1 MRAAL
6 LGITPQ
12 SCGEGAN
19 SERFASEPHCRV
31 AVYALFNILFFNTS
45 IYFNLFALRVVW
57 YSFQILDIIRNSHG
71 VFCICCCFVNKEEQ
85 GCNQPTSPMIISSV
99 ISLCSYSNKSWL
111 QLLYDSFFYFSTLCV
126 CMLIWWWRVGM
137 FLDMRLIYKVANP
150 IKKWLMF
157 SSVTKE
163 KHAWRGHENDFL
175 LNCYYSSAC
184 FTWHFCGRMIT
195 QFVLGWNECRRPPE
209 SRVG

>member
-31 AVYALFNILFFNTS
+31 AVYALFNILFFNIS
-45 IYFNLFALRVVW
+45 ISFNLFALRVVW

-99 ISLCSYSNKSWL
+99 LSLCSYSNKSWL

-126 CMLIWWWRVGM
+126 CILIWWWRVGM

-150 IKKWLMF
+150 IKKMTDVLFSDQRKTCLERTWKRLSIKLLLFLCMLYLTLLWENAHTVCTWLEWV
-157 SSVTKE
+157 SEASRKE
-163 KHAWRGHENDFL
+163 
-175 LNCYYSSAC
+175 
-184 FTWHFCGRMIT
+184 
-195 QFVLGWNECRRPPE
+195 
-209 SRVG
+209 